1 MGQRGSVAVFMGLD
15 LGGSGAKAVAF
26 DERGR
31 LLARSKVPYAPASP
45 APGLLEFDPAVQW
58 TALVEA
64 VRGCSARLAS
74 RHSVVAMGVSVGGEA
89 VLPVDGAG
97 HPLANSIASVDRRG
111 SDQVRALAERIGAEE
126 LYRITG
132 QPPDGIYAIC
142 RAMWFRENRPALT
155 AKTWKFL
162 LWHEYVLLR
171 LGLPPVLD
179 RPNAARTMAYDIAT
193 GGWSRSVLDAAGIDE
208 SCFAPVAE
216 PCTPVGELSA
226 GTAADLGLP
235 SRPLVVVAGFDQACA
250 ALGAGVTREGLGFV
264 GSGSVEA
271 LAVVTDRNPQSGLLR
286 SGEFSTGPA
295 IPGERFLT
303 VGSNFGAGNL
313 VAWLAELLSG
323 SRSRP
328 GRYPLLMPRK
338 RPEGDSDVMVIP
350 HVHGAFSPHRDPS
363 RRAAIV
369 GVAGATSREDIMWAA
384 MEGIAFQLRSMVRC
398 MEAAGLALP
407 RVRNSGGGAGS
418 ELSVQLR
425 ADILGRPVET
435 LKVADTAPLGA
446 AIAAAVGAGTFPD
459 AESAVSAMVHVR
471 KTFEPDTHR
480 KWDYDQRYE
489 RYARL
494 DRHLVEDDH
503 DR

>member
-1 MGQRGSVAVFMGLD
+1 MGLD
-15 LGGSGAKAVAF
+15 LGGSGAKALAF
-26 DERGR
+26 DERGV
-31 LLARSKVPYAPASP
+31 LIARSKVPYAPVST
-45 APGLLEFDPAVQW
+45 APGSLEFDPEAQW

-64 VRGCSARLAS
+64 IRGCSARIGPRRTVL
-74 RHSVVAMGVSVGGEA
+74 AMGVSAAGEA
-89 VLPVDGAG
+89 VLPVDRGG
-97 HPLANSIASVDRRG
+97 HHLANSIASVDPRG
-111 SDQVRALAERIGAEE
+111 SDQARTLAEHIGIEE

-132 QPPDGIYAIC
+132 QPPDGMYAIC
-142 RAMWFRENRPALT
+142 RAMWFRQNRPALF

-171 LGLPPVLD
+171 LGLPPILD

-193 GGWSRSVLDAAGIDE
+193 GDWSASVLDAAGMEE
-208 SCFAPVAE
+208 SCFAPVAD
-216 PCTPVGELSA
+216 PFTVVGEIAA
-226 GTAADLGLP
+226 GTAEELGIA
-235 SRPLVVVAGFDQACA
+235 SSPLVVVAGFDQACA
-250 ALGAGVTREGLGFV
+250 TLGAGVTREGVGYV

-271 LAVVTDRNPQSGLLR
+271 LATVTNRTPQSELLR
-286 SGEFSTGPA
+286 SGGFSTGPA
-295 IPGERFLT
+295 IPPGSFLT
-303 VGSNFGAGNL
+303 VGGNFGAGNL

-323 SRSRP
+323 PRSRP

-350 HVHGAFSPHRDPS
+350 HVYGAFSPHRDPS

-369 GVAGATSREDIMWAA
+369 GAAGGTSRDDIMWAA

-398 MEAAGLALP
+398 MEEAGLALS

-446 AIAAAVGAGTFPD
+446 AIAAAIGAGTFPD
-459 AESAVSAMVHVR
+459 AESAVAAMVHVR
-471 KTFEPDTHR
+471 NTFEPDTR
-480 KWDYDQRYE
+480 RERDYGDRYE
-489 RYARL
+489 RFLRIDRRL
-494 DRHLVEDDH
+494 AEDDH